1 MAPMWP
7 PRRPQDGSKTAKM
20 AQSSPRVP
28 QEAPK
33 RPALPFPFFLII
45 LLFLDHVFPEGVP
58 NKLGEHMVR

>member
-7 PRRPQDGSKTAKM
+7 SRRPQDASKTAKT
-20 AQSSPRVP
+20 AQSSVP

-33 RPALPFPFFLII
+33 RPPPALLFFLSI
-45 LLFLDHVFPEGVP
+45 LLFLDHMFPEGVP